1 MEVGRCP
8 MDPLATLLNGR
19 TRQYIYQRGSLCA
32 SIHTKYSPV
41 FATLGETPLLVQEG
55 NHGVQKAA
63 DTDVNPHPG
72 FLQILDKQTV
82 SHGTVPSIKAIGRTT
97 EVLKEQFC
105 VSCCFL
111 PAPAGALSSSSLL
124 KTALLQLPEF
134 SPVAASGRSNIRRQ
148 VPS

>member
-1 MEVGRCP
+1 

-41 FATLGETPLLVQEG
+41 FATLGETPLLEQEG

-72 FLQILDKQTV
+72 FLRILDKQTV
-82 SHGTVPSIKAIGRTT
+82 SHGTVPSIKAKGRTT
-97 EVLKEQFC
+97 EVKNSF
-105 VSCCFL
+105 V
-111 PAPAGALSSSSLL
+111 
-124 KTALLQLPEF
+124 
-134 SPVAASGRSNIRRQ
+134 
-148 VPS
+148 